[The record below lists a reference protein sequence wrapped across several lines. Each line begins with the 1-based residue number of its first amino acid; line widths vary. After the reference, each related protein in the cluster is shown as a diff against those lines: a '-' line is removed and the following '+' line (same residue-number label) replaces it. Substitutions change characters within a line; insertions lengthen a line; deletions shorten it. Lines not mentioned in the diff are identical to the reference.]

1 MKGDALHLTVHP
13 FFYSGRNYDSE
24 IMTRIEE
31 IIGQFQEADYQ
42 ETLSM
47 LLDYS
52 ETLPPLPEE
61 YRDARD
67 AGFNRV
73 PECETP
79 VFIFVDIK
87 DGKVRI
93 HADVP
98 EESPTVRG
106 FVSLLVDA
114 FTGVP
119 PEELG
124 SAPENLIHSLS
135 LDRKLGTRRM
145 FGLSAVYNR
154 IRSEVKKAV
163 TVH

>member
-1 MKGDALHLTVHP
+1 
-13 FFYSGRNYDSE
+13 
-24 IMTRIEE
+24 MTKIEE
-31 IIGQFQEADYQ
+31 IIEAFQEADYE

-52 ETLPPLPEE
+52 ESLPELPE
-61 YRDARD
+61 KYIEQRD

-79 VFIFVDIK
+79 VFVWIELK
-87 DGKVRI
+87 DGCVQI

-106 FVSLLVDA
+106 FVGLLVDSFNGA
-114 FTGVP
+114 TPQEVQ
-119 PEELG
+119 
-124 SAPENLIHSLS
+124 SAPPNLIHSLG
-135 LDRKLGTRRM
+135 LDQKLGTRRM

-154 IRSEVKKAV
+154 IKSGVKEAGGLQ
-163 TVH
+163 

>member
-1 MKGDALHLTVHP
+1 M
-13 FFYSGRNYDSE
+13 S
-24 IMTRIEE
+24 RIED
-31 IIGQFQEADYQ
+31 IIGQFQGADYQ
-42 ETLSM
+42 ETLAM

-52 ETLPPLPEE
+52 EALPPLPDE

-67 AGFNRV
+67 AGYNRV

-79 VFIFVDIK
+79 VYIFIDVK
-87 DGKVRI
+87 DGRVKI

-114 FTGVP
+114 FEGIT
-119 PEELG
+119 PEEIV

-154 IRSEVKKAV
+154 IRSEVKKAGGV
-163 TVH
+163 N

>member
-1 MKGDALHLTVHP
+1 
-13 FFYSGRNYDSE
+13 
-24 IMTRIEE
+24 
-31 IIGQFQEADYQ
+31 
-42 ETLSM
+42 M

-52 ETLPPLPEE
+52 EALPPLPDE
-61 YRDARD
+61 YMEARN

-79 VFIFVDIK
+79 VYIFVDMK
-87 DGKVRI
+87 DGRVHI

-114 FTGVP
+114 FEGASP
-119 PEELG
+119 LEIE

-145 FGLSAVYNR
+145 FGLSTVYNR
-154 IRSEVKKAV
+154 IRSEVRKADG
-163 TVH
+163 VH

>member
-1 MKGDALHLTVHP
+1 
-13 FFYSGRNYDSE
+13 
-24 IMTRIEE
+24 MTRIEE

-52 ETLPPLPEE
+52 ESLPPLPVE

-67 AGFNRV
+67 AGYNRV

-93 HADVP
+93 YADVP
-98 EESPTVRG
+98 RESPTVRG

-114 FTGVP
+114 FSGVP
-119 PEELG
+119 PEELE

-154 IRSEVKKAV
+154 IRSAVKEAV

>member
-1 MKGDALHLTVHP
+1 MSMSK
-13 FFYSGRNYDSE
+13 
-24 IMTRIEE
+24 IEE
-31 IIGQFQEADYQ
+31 IIGQFQGADYQ

-52 ETLPPLPEE
+52 EALPPLPDE

-67 AGFNRV
+67 SGFNRV

-79 VFIFVDIK
+79 VFIFVDVNG
-87 DGKVRI
+87 GKVTI

-98 EESPTVRG
+98 RESPTVRG

-114 FTGVP
+114 FNGVT
-119 PEELG
+119 PEEVG

-135 LDRKLGTRRM
+135 LDQKLGTRRM

-154 IRSEVKKAV
+154 IKSEVKRAGV
-163 TVH
+163 PH

>member
-1 MKGDALHLTVHP
+1 MNID
-13 FFYSGRNYDSE
+13 
-24 IMTRIEE
+24 E
-31 IIGQFQEADYQ
+31 IIEQFNEADYQ
-42 ETLSM
+42 ETLAM

-52 ETLPPLPEE
+52 ESLPPLPAE
-61 YRDARD
+61 YAEARD

-79 VFIFVDIK
+79 VFVFVDVK
-87 DGKVRI
+87 DGRVSI
-93 HADVP
+93 YADVP

-114 FTGVP
+114 FSGAS
-119 PEELG
+119 PEEIEA
-124 SAPENLIHSLS
+124 APDNLISRLG

-154 IRSEVKKAV
+154 IKSEVKKAGGLN
-163 TVH
+163 